1 MELQAVI
8 VFLSLLLGDAS
19 VLLSLNQSK
28 KEKLMDLE
36 EQFPT
41 YKAIDF
47 SHMYR

>member
-1 MELQAVI
+1 MELQALI
-8 VFLSLLLGDAS
+8 VFEILLIRDAP

-28 KEKLMDLE
+28 KEKLVDLE

-47 SHMYR
+47 LHMYR